1 MPNIGLPE
9 IMLIL
14 ILALIVFG
22 PKKLPE
28 VGRSV
33 GRGLREFRRA
43 SQDWRDQIEHGLDDD
58 YDSESVSPP
67 NTANGGG
74 AKRPGAVV
82 QTPADTAEAREPGPD
97 KA

>member
-9 IMLIL
+9 IILIL

-58 YDSESVSPP
+58 YDGETVAPP
-67 NTANGGG
+67 HAANGG

-82 QTPADTAEAREPGPD
+82 QTPAETAEAREPGAE

>member
-9 IMLIL
+9 IIIIL

-22 PKKLPE
+22 PTKLPE

-58 YDSESVSPP
+58 YDGETVAPQQA
-67 NTANGGG
+67 ANGG

-82 QTPADTAEAREPGPD
+82 QTPAEIAETREPGAD